1 MDPIKWFTLLS
12 PLFLLPFSLPPYLPP
27 SLPPFSLP
35 NVPQEK
41 AQGRNAHYKL
51 TSTVMLWLQ
60 TIKAGSGTMNL
71 GGSLTRQTEQDFA
84 VNDASPHIANIGRM
98 VEVRGTRQ
106 MYHWLLWSLPRPPFS
121 FPSFMFTTLHTCRTW
136 RTRFARP

>member
-1 MDPIKWFTLLS
+1 MVHSALS
-12 PLFLLPFSLPPYLPP
+12 SLPPSFLPPSFLPP

-71 GGSLTRQTEQDFA
+71 GGSLTRQTEQDSA

-98 VEVRGTRQ
+98 VEVRGTQ
-106 MYHWLLWSLPRPPFS
+106 
-121 FPSFMFTTLHTCRTW
+121 
-136 RTRFARP
+136 